1 MAQPTSSQW
10 VLIPDFWFLDGCEAI
25 ARRAYSGSALDGL
38 RRGQQSRPMAFRSDL
53 VMAASFPPEE
63 NSIRLNRYCLSD
75 VPPPPQL
82 R

>member
-1 MAQPTSSQW
+1 
-10 VLIPDFWFLDGCEAI
+10 
-25 ARRAYSGSALDGL
+25 
-38 RRGQQSRPMAFRSDL
+38 MAFRSDL